1 MRGTSGGLVPFSV
14 PFIVRSGQKG
24 ASEEVVTSTVY
35 SITSPYGLQSPSIMD
50 LIGVVDQFHFRFRY
64 VNSLS
69 GSRRSFTL
77 NVLTIT
83 SMIRKYTTASLLIQ
97 SRDAFE
103 LRIIIEYYART
114 YCQNSK
120 P

>member
-50 LIGVVDQFHFRFRY
+50 LIGGSGSV
-64 VNSLS
+64 SLS
-69 GSRRSFTL
+69 VSICNFTFGF
-77 NVLTIT
+77 
-83 SMIRKYTTASLLIQ
+83 KA
-97 SRDAFE
+97 
-103 LRIIIEYYART
+103 
-114 YCQNSK
+114 
-120 P
+120 